1 MSWLKS
7 IIVIW
12 AHIHDSVVMT
22 QEKDSFCIRL
32 KLTHRFHLFEQ
43 AMMGFLKSMFEK
55 ALRRITVAVDIP
67 FVSLSKYSN
76 ESERKARIG
85 QFSNIS

>member
-1 MSWLKS
+1 
-7 IIVIW
+7 
-12 AHIHDSVVMT
+12 
-22 QEKDSFCIRL
+22 
-32 KLTHRFHLFEQ
+32 
-43 AMMGFLKSMFEK
+43 MFEK